1 MKRMAFILGLLLA
14 YTAVQ
19 ACDICGCGAG
29 SYYLGILPDFSKH
42 AAGLR
47 YRHNQLT
54 THLGAGGITTY
65 LTTKEVYQT
74 TELWGGWN
82 LSKRFRLMAV
92 VPMAFNQRT
101 NQGITQHKD
110 GLGDAIINGYYNVL
124 SGKKTVGNKLLV
136 QSLWAG
142 VGVKLPT
149 GKYNAA
155 DKSTGNNTNLFQL
168 GTGSW
173 DVLLNAM
180 YDLRWQDAGINV
192 SASYKLNTANHYNYT
207 YGNRLT
213 ANTQLYHKFRLWHQ
227 LVLAPNTGVAYEYGN
242 RDMDVRYKVDMSG
255 GRAFMYT
262 AGMEVAY
269 KKLVLGGNWQTPIS
283 QNMANGFVKAGN
295 RYMLHM
301 GVSF

>member
-1 MKRMAFILGLLLA
+1 MKRIIGIFFLLA
-14 YTAVQ
+14 ACTTTY

-29 SYYLGILPDFSKH
+29 SYYLGILPDFGKH

-82 LSKRFRLMAV
+82 LSKRFRLMAI

-101 NQGITQHKD
+101 NQGITQHKN
-110 GLGDAIINGYYNVL
+110 GLGDVLLNGYYNL
-124 SGKKTVGNKLLV
+124 LNIKKKLGNKLLV

-155 DKSTGNNTNLFQL
+155 DKSTSNNTNLFQL

-180 YDLRWQDAGINV
+180 YDLRLQDAGINASV
-192 SASYKLNTANHYNYT
+192 SYKMNTANRYDYN

-213 ANTQLYHKFRLWHQ
+213 ATTQLYHKFRLWQ
-227 LVLAPNTGVAYEYGN
+227 KLVLAPNTGITYEYGN
-242 RDMDVRYKVDMSG
+242 KDMDVRYKVDMSG
-255 GRAFMYT
+255 GRALLYT
-262 AGMEVAY
+262 AGMEIAY
-269 KKLVLGGNWQTPIS
+269 KKLVMGGNWQTPLS

-295 RYMLHM
+295 RYMLHA
-301 GVSF
+301 GISF